1 MRVDA
6 ETPPRISVT
15 VFTGYLG
22 AKGIVDIDGD
32 DFRLVFH
39 AVVFIG
45 RHLDPAAMQAG
56 FAACATPAD
65 HPARGDRSGVPS
77 YQAASVFLTKR
88 LSGSPLGIV

>member
-6 ETPPRISVT
+6 KTLPRIPVT
-15 VFTGYLG
+15 VFTVYLG

-32 DFRLVFH
+32 DFRLVIH

-45 RHLDPAAMQAG
+45 RHFDPAAMQAG

-65 HPARGDRSGVPS
+65 HSARGDRSGVPS